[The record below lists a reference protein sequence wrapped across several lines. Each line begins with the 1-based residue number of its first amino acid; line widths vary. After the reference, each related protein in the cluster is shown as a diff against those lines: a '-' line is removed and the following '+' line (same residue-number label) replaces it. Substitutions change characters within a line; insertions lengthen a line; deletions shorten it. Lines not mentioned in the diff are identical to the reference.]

1 LRLPGWLEIKEKIS
15 RKESQIEGSSK
26 ICMEMPFKYLA
37 DLQTI
42 MCMGDS
48 RSNIWKAKLIEQR
61 LQLLSISGKTV
72 FESNKGNC
80 LLQEN

>member
-1 LRLPGWLEIKEKIS
+1 MQNSLNWLEESQDKKFEAAWMLEIKEKIS
-15 RKESQIEGSSK
+15 RKESQIEGSPK

-48 RSNIWKAKLIEQR
+48 RRKAKLIEQR
-61 LQLLSISGKTV
+61 L
-72 FESNKGNC
+72 
-80 LLQEN
+80 